1 MRKLFLKNI
10 GSGFLIIFLASCGS
24 GINSDEI
31 VTPRASSRDG
41 GSAQER
47 QMAAL
52 TLIWDARL
60 SKVAR
65 ARAQDM
71 AKRGYFSHVDPDGRG
86 PNWHVTQA
94 GYRLPIKW
102 TAFDKANQIE
112 SILGGYASAEAAFK
126 YWLDSPKHATH
137 LLARSAFYQEQ
148 TRYGI
153 GYANVPNS
161 EFKHYWVFLSAPPE
175 S

>member
-1 MRKLFLKNI
+1 MLL
-10 GSGFLIIFLASCGS
+10 SSCGS
-24 GINSDEI
+24 GVNSDET
-31 VTPRASSRDG
+31 VTPRASSSDG
-41 GSAQER
+41 GSTQER
-47 QMAAL
+47 KMAAL
-52 TLIWDARL
+52 TRGHSQQKRSSLVWDSRL

-86 PNWHVTQA
+86 PNWHVTQS

-112 SILGGYASAEAAFK
+112 SILAGYATAEGAFK
-126 YWLDSPKHATH
+126 YWLESPKHATH
-137 LLARSAFYQEQ
+137 LLARSPFYQEQ

-153 GYANVPNS
+153 GYAHVPNS
-161 EFKHYWVFLSAPPE
+161 QLTHYWVFLSAPPE